1 MYPATFGVPEK
12 YTPSSKPAFYF
23 PARAEL
29 ELVALLEWS
38 TGFGSLCDTA
48 SNTRYTC
55 VRAFPCAW
63 VQLSFSAMP
72 SGFVVWTPPGDVF
85 EIQELRWRNLNRSLC
100 GAEKLEEKET
110 KSQAAFGLLIHSVA
124 SLFYYDFLLYHCWV
138 NIFSLEPR
146 RDSQHLFGTAVPG
159 TQGAGMLCLSNSLCG
174 CGFGEEAASCDM
186 SHHLFL
192 RPDGLPCPPGGGP
205 VERQACT
212 EEKCSLNHS
221 S

>member
-1 MYPATFGVPEK
+1 MYPATFAVPEK

-23 PARAEL
+23 RARADL

-48 SNTRYTC
+48 SNTCYTR

-72 SGFVVWTPPGDVF
+72 SGFAVWTSPGDVS
-85 EIQELRWRNLNRSLC
+85 EIQELRWRNLSRSPC

-124 SLFYYDFLLYHCWV
+124 SLFYYEFLLYHCCFPPGLISFPWSLAGILG
-138 NIFSLEPR
+138 IFSV
-146 RDSQHLFGTAVPG
+146 QLFPG
-159 TQGAGMLCLSNSLCG
+159 HREQECYA
-174 CGFGEEAASCDM
+174 
-186 SHHLFL
+186 
-192 RPDGLPCPPGGGP
+192 
-205 VERQACT
+205 
-212 EEKCSLNHS
+212 
-221 S
+221 